1 MSNHRPKHI
10 LFWRNVK
17 YYPKLSSN
25 TPRLSLSR
33 SLLALLLETYIWCI
47 DYYMY
52 DSFQNAKHM
61 VWLRS
66 KKKYALHCTLIWR
79 RSLISDYVVY
89 FIFIFLKESKLE
101 SSLIRDFNIKNLNL
115 SRVAGSSP
123 TGDTALCPSARHMNI
138 CLELNQPK
146 KTHPNMFSVEF
157 IYVLYCFRKHFTHY
171 LPK

>member
-1 MSNHRPKHI
+1 MSNHRPQHI

-33 SLLALLLETYIWCI
+33 SLLASLLETYIWCI

-66 KKKYALHCTLIWR
+66 KKICITLHSYLEEE
-79 RSLISDYVVY
+79 SDQRLCCLFY
-89 FIFIFLKESKLE
+89 FYIFERKQ
-101 SSLIRDFNIKNLNL
+101 IREQSDQRL
-115 SRVAGSSP
+115 
-123 TGDTALCPSARHMNI
+123 
-138 CLELNQPK
+138 
-146 KTHPNMFSVEF
+146 
-157 IYVLYCFRKHFTHY
+157 
-171 LPK
+171 